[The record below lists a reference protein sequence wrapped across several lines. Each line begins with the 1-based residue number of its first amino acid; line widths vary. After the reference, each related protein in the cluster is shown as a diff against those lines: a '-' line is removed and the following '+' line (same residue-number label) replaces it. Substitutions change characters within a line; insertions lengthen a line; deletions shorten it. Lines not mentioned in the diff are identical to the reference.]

1 MSKADDLAAA
11 NTITKLPFGEWMNE
25 RSVTIYFLGATEI
38 SEVFPYFEKL
48 DGSYIDD
55 ASGYFEKYGIDESK
69 SLMDSILIQSAVIG
83 MLDHLVSLG
92 VIPSYQVVSSLYDA
106 NDNRAD
112 LAIGVSNFAPY
123 GDETYGTTV
132 TPASTEPVRKSLILL
147 NDLLQ
152 SSDVRLRNHTILH
165 ELAHAAGIRHPFD
178 KNGNPIVS
186 DSKYNSL
193 KYTALAYSAHP
204 SFSTTDLPTSL
215 MLLDYLV
222 LDQQGL
228 LYKKD
233 YESGDNVYHW
243 NKDDKVLHT
252 IYDTGGTDK
261 ISADGHERN
270 TIIDLREGHFSSYGA
285 SDKDTKVPVENL
297 AIAYGTV
304 IENAVGGD
312 GNDVLIGNNTSNEL
326 IGGKGHDVLYG
337 DGSNYNPA
345 GWDFSEDHLSAY
357 AATVDNSDVRADDHD
372 TLIGGEGNDYL
383 FGMSGNDLLDG
394 GEGNDVLQG
403 GQGNDTY
410 IFDGSF
416 GQDTVIDTD
425 GSGSIVI
432 NGKTIG
438 NVKGIHG
445 TENIFTLDNQID
457 LVKFSDGTSTHLM
470 ISTRPASGSTG
481 GTLVIE
487 DWQEGNLGINLLD
500 ADEPVIDNATTGTF
514 NGDALANVIT
524 IRDFKDTLA
533 DDADG
538 APYINLISDGGAGN
552 DFLMGLLNGS
562 DTLKGGIGDDF
573 ILGGNTIEEGD
584 ASMYMLLNPD
594 IQGSDRLYGDAGSDY
609 IVVTGRNSVAHGGTE
624 NDFIRADQALFAQF
638 QAYEADG
645 GISAN
650 DPYDVSE
657 DQVWADFSKF
667 LRPKYIYESTGVML
681 TEYNLDLTSPD
692 WNQIL
697 F

>member
-1 MSKADDLAAA
+1 MSIAEDILAASML
-11 NTITKLPFGEWMNE
+11 IKEFFGDFASG
-25 RSVTIYFLGATEI
+25 RSIVIYFSTPSDSFILKDYFSQPEEQTDYGVNQLKDTSQVQSKILQQLDMYVELGIIKDYQVSPSYNSNVDIVIGVSSFSPEKLSAGTLGATI
-38 SEVFPYFEKL
+38 SPNLELSDNFRESAILF
-48 DGSYIDD
+48 DD
-55 ASGYFEKYGIDESK
+55 S
-69 SLMDSILIQSAVIG
+69 
-83 MLDHLVSLG
+83 
-92 VIPSYQVVSSLYDA
+92 
-106 NDNRAD
+106 
-112 LAIGVSNFAPY
+112 
-123 GDETYGTTV
+123 
-132 TPASTEPVRKSLILL
+132 LL
-147 NDLLQ
+147 NNNDSDLSNML
-152 SSDVRLRNHTILH
+152 IFH
-165 ELAHAAGIRHPFD
+165 EIAHALGLRDLHTV
-178 KNGNPIVS
+178 GLTGRY
-186 DSKYNSL
+186 DSYK
-193 KYTALAYSAHP
+193 YSAMSYNPHP
-204 SFSTTDLPTSL
+204 SLSGTDAPTSL
-215 MLLDYLV
+215 MLLDYLA

-312 GNDVLIGNNTSNEL
+312 GNDVLIGNSTSNEL

-383 FGMSGNDLLDG
+383 FGLSGNDLLDG

-470 ISTRPASGSTG
+470 ISTCPASGSTG